1 MDDSDRAPR
10 ILITRL
16 SALGDVVLTL
26 PVATALRDRFPD
38 AHLAWVVEPLSAD
51 LIRYH
56 HAVDE
61 ALVVPKGWLKSPRFV
76 FHLRDRLRARRF
88 QWALDAQSLTKSA
101 VLGWLGGVQR
111 RVGFARPQGR
121 ELAPWLDTELIPRN
135 SAHVVQ
141 AMLSLLRPFGIV
153 EPRVEFG
160 IPGTRAS
167 EVATERFLQNAHL
180 GRGFAVLNV
189 GASWKSKRW
198 LPQRFGRVARYM
210 GEHHDLPSVISW
222 AGAFEQSLAL
232 RAQSHSGGHAL
243 LAPNTTLLQLVA
255 LLRRARLMISSDT
268 GPLHL
273 AAAVGTPCIGL
284 YGPTRYELSGPYG
297 PQHITLQVECP
308 FHRNRRRRR
317 EDQSA
322 MRVITVDTVC
332 QAVADLLAA
341 PTAIVPST
349 RFLNAA

>member
-141 AMLSLLRPFGIV
+141 VMLSLLRPFGIV

-160 IPGTRAS
+160 IFGMRAS
-167 EVATERFLQNAHL
+167 DVASE
-180 GRGFAVLNV
+180 
-189 GASWKSKRW
+189 
-198 LPQRFGRVARYM
+198 
-210 GEHHDLPSVISW
+210 
-222 AGAFEQSLAL
+222 
-232 RAQSHSGGHAL
+232 
-243 LAPNTTLLQLVA
+243 
-255 LLRRARLMISSDT
+255 
-268 GPLHL
+268 
-273 AAAVGTPCIGL
+273 
-284 YGPTRYELSGPYG
+284 
-297 PQHITLQVECP
+297 
-308 FHRNRRRRR
+308 
-317 EDQSA
+317 
-322 MRVITVDTVC
+322 
-332 QAVADLLAA
+332 
-341 PTAIVPST
+341 
-349 RFLNAA
+349 